1 MIQVDF
7 GTLFFAKTP
16 QIDNVGKRTVMIV
29 QIVKMG

>member
-1 MIQVDF
+1 MIQVHF
-7 GTLFFAKTP
+7 GTVFFAKIP